1 MLSKF
6 TIGAK
11 IGAII
16 AIMTTAAVTISVVSY
31 LGLVALAAS
40 ADRINLGADE
50 VRLAAT
56 MNQNA
61 VEISRAE
68 YRIIADPSSF
78 GEVRDAALEY
88 REMFNERLDLL
99 RETARGNQ
107 VTLLDT
113 IEDRAQAYFAGVDSF
128 LREGERHQ
136 GSEISQAQAQLN
148 AIVSQNQRAA
158 NQLRESLAELVAY
171 TDANGDALAVE
182 AQELA
187 TTKTTLLAL
196 IAVIGTLAGG
206 LFGFIVAKSG
216 ITVPLRR
223 IVDCLQQLSGGK
235 LDIAIPDTQRKDE
248 VGDVAQTALVLQQGL
263 VRAKQLEDEAE
274 AAEARSEERRKQ
286 EMQQLASDFESA
298 VSEIIAQVGAAAEQL
313 NGNAV
318 AMSTISEETS
328 NQVLTVSAAAEEAS
342 TNVGAVAAASEELSA
357 TVTEVARDIHGT
369 SSLAANANEE
379 AVQTASA
386 VDAVAQVVERVA
398 GMTELI
404 SDIADKT
411 NLLALNATIEAARAG
426 EAGRGFAVVATE
438 VKQLA
443 EQTSKATEQI
453 NLQIAD
459 MKSSADLSKAAVD
472 RIVVMIKDITER
484 AANVAAAAEQQQ
496 SATGEIARNVSEA
509 ATGTSSVSEAISG
522 VREAAAEAGKMSS
535 EVRDASQLLNGQ
547 AGELKNAV
555 AGFLNRVRAA

>member
-6 TIGAK
+6 TIGLK
-11 IGAII
+11 IGFII
-16 AIMTTAAVTISVVSY
+16 AIMTTAAVTISVVAY
-31 LGLVALAAS
+31 QGFIALAES
-40 ADRINLGADE
+40 ADRINTGAGE

-61 VEISRAE
+61 VEMSRAE

-78 GEVRDAALEY
+78 SEIRDAALDS
-88 REMFNERLDLL
+88 REIFSDRLARL
-99 RETARGNQ
+99 RETATGDQ
-107 VTLLDT
+107 VELIET
-113 IEDRAQAYFAGVDSF
+113 IERRANAYFTGLDNF

-136 GSEISQAQAQLN
+136 DSEISQAQAQLN
-148 AIVSQNQRAA
+148 AIVSRNRREAA
-158 NQLRESLAELVAY
+158 LLRESLAELVAF
-171 TDANGDALAVE
+171 TDSNGDALAIE
-182 AQELA
+182 AQDLA
-187 TTKTTLLAL
+187 ASKTMLLVM
-196 IAVIGTLAGG
+196 IAVIGTLAGSV
-206 LFGFIVAKSG
+206 FGFIVAKSG

-223 IVDCLQQLSGGK
+223 IVNCLQQLAGGK
-235 LDIAIPDTQRKDE
+235 LDIAITDTDRKDE
-248 VGDVAQTALVLQQGL
+248 VGEVAQTALVLQQGL
-263 VRAKQLEDEAE
+263 LRAKQLEQE
-274 AAEARSEERRKQ
+274 AATSEERAEERRKQ
-286 EMQQLASDFESA
+286 EMQRLADEFENA
-298 VSEIIAQVGAAAEQL
+298 VSEIISQVGAAAEQL

-318 AMSTISEETS
+318 AMSSISEETS

-342 TNVGAVAAASEELSA
+342 ANVGAVAAASEELSA

-379 AVQTASA
+379 AIQTASA

-453 NLQIAD
+453 NLQITE
-459 MKSSADLSKAAVD
+459 MKSSANLSKAAVD
-472 RIVVMIKDITER
+472 RIVMMVKDITER

-547 AGELKNAV
+547 AGDLKNAV

>member
-6 TIGAK
+6 TIGVK

-40 ADRINLGADE
+40 ADRINLGAEE
-50 VRLAAT
+50 VRLSAM

-61 VEISRAE
+61 LEMSRAE
-68 YRIIADPSSF
+68 YRIVADPSSF
-78 GEVRDAALEY
+78 AAARDTALTS
-88 REMFNERLDLL
+88 RSVFSDRLERL
-99 RETARGNQ
+99 RATATGQ
-107 VTLLDT
+107 QLSLIAAV
-113 IEDRAQAYFAGVDSF
+113 ESRAQDYFDGLNTF
-128 LREGERHQ
+128 LAEGERYQ
-136 GSEISQAQAQLN
+136 NSNISEAQRRLIAAVNDNRN
-148 AIVSQNQRAA
+148 ATRA
-158 NQLRESLAELVAY
+158 LRESLSELATY
-171 TDANGDALAVE
+171 TEAHGADIARE

-187 TTKTTLLAL
+187 TSKTLLLAL
-196 IAVIGTLAGG
+196 IAVIGTFAGG

-274 AAEARSEERRKQ
+274 AAEARAEERRKQ
-286 EMQQLASDFESA
+286 EMLRMADDFESA
-298 VSEIIAQVGAAAEQL
+298 VSEIITQVGAAAEQL

>member
-6 TIGAK
+6 TVGIK
-11 IGAII
+11 IGFII
-16 AIMTTAAVTISVVSY
+16 AIMTTAAVTISVVAY
-31 LGLVALAAS
+31 QGFIALAAS
-40 ADRINLGADE
+40 AERINLGADE

-61 VEISRAE
+61 IEMSRAE

-78 GEVRDAALEY
+78 GEVRDAALDS
-88 REMFNERLDLL
+88 REMFNDRLARL
-99 RETARGNQ
+99 RETATGNQ
-107 VTLLDT
+107 VALINT
-113 IEDRAQAYFAGVDSF
+113 IESRADAYFTGLDSF

-136 GSEISQAQAQLN
+136 DSDISQAQAQLN
-148 AIVSQNQRAA
+148 AIVHQNRRAA
-158 NQLRESLAELVAY
+158 NLLRQSLTELVAY
-171 TDANGDALAVE
+171 TDSNGDALALE
-182 AQELA
+182 AQDLA
-187 TTKTTLLAL
+187 ASKTMLLVV
-196 IAVIGTLAGG
+196 IAAIGTLAGS
-206 LFGFIVAKSG
+206 LFGFVVAKFG

-223 IVDCLQQLSGGK
+223 IVDCLRQLAGGK
-235 LDIAIPDTQRKDE
+235 LDIAIPDTDRKDE
-248 VGDVAQTALVLQQGL
+248 VGEVAQTALVLQQGL
-263 VRAKQLEDEAE
+263 LRAKQLEDEA
-274 AAEARSEERRKQ
+274 ATSEARAEERRKQ
-286 EMQQLASDFESA
+286 EMQRLADDFDSA
-298 VSEIIAQVGAAAEQL
+298 VSEIISQVGAAAEQL

-318 AMSTISEETS
+318 AMSAISEETS

-342 TNVGAVAAASEELSA
+342 ANVGAVAAASEELSA

-369 SSLAANANEE
+369 STLAANANDE
-379 AVQTASA
+379 AIQTASA

-453 NLQIAD
+453 NLQIGE
-459 MKSSADLSKAAVD
+459 MKSSAGLSKAAVD
-472 RIVVMIKDITER
+472 RIVVMVKDITER